1 MSVSEKSSGL
11 ESALRVWRDRRAK
24 KFDLLHVSKPG
35 DAGFNLV
42 CVETTVIPCGL
53 IPPTDVPT
61 GIRVKLPAG
70 TFGRIEER
78 SGFYSRYPTLELCS
92 SPIDNGYTGPLG
104 PRFRNHG
111 PEEVIIPAGESL
123 AQLVLYPLIVPVVVE
138 VGKLPR
144 TARGA
149 KRYGSTGK

>member
-1 MSVSEKSSGL
+1 MSSSETSYGL
-11 ESALRVWRDRRAK
+11 EHVLQVLRDKRARK
-24 KFDLLHVSKPG
+24 YELLRVSKPG

-78 SGFYSRYPTLELCS
+78 SGFYSRYPMLELCS

-104 PRFRNHG
+104 PRLRNHG
-111 PEEVIIPAGESL
+111 LEEVVIPAGESL
-123 AQLVLYPLIVPVVVE
+123 AQLVLYPLIVPPVVE
-138 VGKLPR
+138 VRKLPK

-149 KRYGSTGK
+149 RRYGSTGK